1 MPMGSARAATAQ
13 RVEQLSSLR
22 CLAAGGRRR
31 LSHCYNLD
39 LCGILS
45 RKDMFSVQCNLP
57 HILRQHTAQ
66 SNRLL
71 YHLRPAAC
79 RRRLIIS
86 RRHHEIT
93 LAGDGTLLFLGLR
106 SLAPTAVS
114 AASTTLF
121 GPSGGGGRAG
131 TGSGT
136 PSTTLAFAAAS
147 RSAISSFI
155 SSIERS
161 SCSSVIALTPPAV
174 SSVICRGTSK

>member
-31 LSHCYNLD
+31 LSHCYNLTS
-39 LCGILS
+39 CGRLS
-45 RKDMFSVQCNLP
+45 RKGMFSVQCNLP

-93 LAGDGTLLFLGLR
+93 LAGDGTLRFLSPPPRCPQHPRPCSVRPVEAGG
-106 SLAPTAVS
+106 LAPARARRLSPWHSPPHPVEEHR
-114 AASTTLF
+114 ASETEVFTQH
-121 GPSGGGGRAG
+121 GDR
-131 TGSGT
+131 T
-136 PSTTLAFAAAS
+136 
-147 RSAISSFI
+147 SS
-155 SSIERS
+155 
-161 SCSSVIALTPPAV
+161 
-174 SSVICRGTSK
+174 